1 MKKFKKIC
9 VIFTLLIFIIGY
21 NGVYA
26 QVIENRV
33 KNLEN
38 ENNISENEKQN
49 NTENSVEKDVN
60 KNEIIDN
67 NIEKK
72 DDNEV
77 DNKKDENDKLDNDE
91 KLPDEEESK
100 NENLD
105 KKENIDEKKDEVN
118 ENKKDN
124 NVNQK
129 SIENSN
135 VSVENA
141 EGNIAKSIQLNSDM
155 SYQVHIQDIGWQ
167 NSKQKGET
175 AGTEGQAKRLEAIKI
190 YSNIIDL
197 KYQVHIQD
205 IGWQNWRSKGEI
217 AGTEGQSKRLE
228 AIKIETSSD
237 KYTILYRV
245 HIQDIGWQDWK
256 SSGEI
261 AGTEGQSK
269 RLEAI
274 QIKIVKKKQECK
286 LTASDGI
293 NEINE
298 YKKDNIHYLFVT
310 KNYNLSDLKIKF
322 DSNVIKTSYG
332 TINSNQ
338 EIVGDFSKQESF
350 KLTLKDGSIED
361 VVIIKSDVPALY
373 INLKNNVT
381 LQTINGGSKD
391 TKYNA
396 TFKIIGDDNEK
407 YNISDD
413 NIEIKGRGNTS
424 WAMKKKSYQIKLNK
438 KQNLFNIGNGK
449 SKKWVLLANYSDPT
463 LLKNKIM
470 YDLCVKAKLSSIPN
484 SKSVDLDVNGDY
496 IGNYLLCD
504 KVEIGSARIN
514 LKNKNAV
521 LAELDNAYYKDEQ
534 YNFQTK
540 YSLNHYSI
548 KEFGD
553 DDMSNVNK
561 IIAMNSFK
569 ESLERFESLL
579 YADNTTW
586 NEISKLIDVN
596 SFAKYYVINEFSK
609 NLDTYFSSTY
619 LYKDGEN
626 DVIHM
631 GPVWDYDKDNFQ
643 GNTDENYSANLSNYM
658 SKLYKYPQFVQI
670 VNKIYEEN
678 VKENLNN
685 INVFSYSKSIQK
697 SSKIN
702 SIVWNSES
710 EYNNRISQ
718 LSNWIEAR
726 KNFFNR
732 TYTNSKM
739 SVFYSAHVE
748 DLGWINT
755 TSNANVIGTVGKS
768 KRMEAIRAYVT
779 DENGEILP
787 IEIQSHI
794 QDIGWQDWK
803 SQELFSGTI
812 GQSKRMEA
820 IRIRLPSQSD
830 KYSILYRVHV
840 QDIGWQDWKKDGEVA
855 GTTGQAKRIEAIQI
869 KIQKK

>member
-1 MKKFKKIC
+1 MKKLKKIC

-77 DNKKDENDKLDNDE
+77 ENKKDENDKLDNNDYNDE

-105 KKENIDEKKDEVN
+105 KKENVDEKKDEVN

-124 NVNQK
+124 NANQN

-135 VSVENA
+135 ISVENA
-141 EGNIAKSIQLNSDM
+141 ESNIAKSIQLNSDM

-217 AGTEGQSKRLE
+217 AGTEGQSKRIE
-228 AIKIETSSD
+228 AIK
-237 KYTILYRV
+237 
-245 HIQDIGWQDWK
+245 
-256 SSGEI
+256 
-261 AGTEGQSK
+261 
-269 RLEAI
+269 
-274 QIKIVKKKQECK
+274 IKIVKKKQECK

-391 TKYNA
+391 IKYKA
-396 TFKIIGDDNEK
+396 TFKIIGDDNAK

-438 KQNLFNIGNGK
+438 KQNLFDIGNGK

-470 YDLCVKAKLSSIPN
+470 YDLCVKANLSSIPN
-484 SKSVDLDVNGDY
+484 SKSVDLYVNGDY

-561 IIAMNSFK
+561 IIAMNSF
-569 ESLERFESLL
+569 
-579 YADNTTW
+579 
-586 NEISKLIDVN
+586 
-596 SFAKYYVINEFSK
+596 
-609 NLDTYFSSTY
+609 
-619 LYKDGEN
+619 
-626 DVIHM
+626 
-631 GPVWDYDKDNFQ
+631 
-643 GNTDENYSANLSNYM
+643 
-658 SKLYKYPQFVQI
+658 
-670 VNKIYEEN
+670 
-678 VKENLNN
+678 
-685 INVFSYSKSIQK
+685 
-697 SSKIN
+697 
-702 SIVWNSES
+702 
-710 EYNNRISQ
+710 
-718 LSNWIEAR
+718 
-726 KNFFNR
+726 
-732 TYTNSKM
+732 
-739 SVFYSAHVE
+739 
-748 DLGWINT
+748 
-755 TSNANVIGTVGKS
+755 
-768 KRMEAIRAYVT
+768 
-779 DENGEILP
+779 
-787 IEIQSHI
+787 
-794 QDIGWQDWK
+794 
-803 SQELFSGTI
+803 
-812 GQSKRMEA
+812 
-820 IRIRLPSQSD
+820 
-830 KYSILYRVHV
+830 
-840 QDIGWQDWKKDGEVA
+840 
-855 GTTGQAKRIEAIQI
+855 
-869 KIQKK
+869 